1 MAEVEQKPQRERKPK
16 ADIVTRECTIHMNK
30 RLHGVSFKNRAPR
43 AVRVIKQFA
52 QKLMKTSDVRI
63 DTSLNK
69 YIWSQGIKNTPK
81 RIRVRLQ
88 RKRNEDEEAKEK
100 LYTLVTYVEVSDFKG
115 LQNETL

>member
-1 MAEVEQKPQRERKPK
+1 MADEQKRQRKPK
-16 ADIVTRECTIHMNK
+16 SDIVTRECTIHMSK
-30 RLHGVSFKNRAPR
+30 LLHGVTFKNRAPR

-52 QKLMKTSDVRI
+52 QKMMKTSDVRV

-69 YIWSQGIKNTPK
+69 FIWSQGIKNIPT

-100 LYTLVTYVEVSDFKG
+100 LYTLVTFVPVDDFSG